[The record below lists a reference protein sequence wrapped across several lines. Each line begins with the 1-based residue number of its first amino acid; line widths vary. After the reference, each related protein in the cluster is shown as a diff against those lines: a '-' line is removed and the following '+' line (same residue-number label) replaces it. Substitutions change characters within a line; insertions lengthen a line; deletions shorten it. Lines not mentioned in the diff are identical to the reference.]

1 MNPKIWGKAGWKFLY
16 SVALDY
22 PERPEFDTVDNYA
35 RFFANVQS
43 ILPCQICQIN
53 YAKHLKQIPITPYL
67 SNRDSLFLWVVKMN
81 NLVNIEQG
89 KSLLTPVDVMRIYFG
104 KTGQTV
110 DCRMDSSIWGKSGW
124 KFLFS
129 VAYEYPKAPTYTEM
143 LNYQR
148 FFQSLQFIL
157 PCASYRRQ
165 YGNQLTQVPIEP
177 YLTTTSY
184 LFEWVLKMHN
194 MVNKEIGRPLITQRD
209 VLKVYFKNKIDTDN
223 YQSQVYHYNQMK
235 SNVSPLGVFEGFS
248 DGSPMTNLP
257 TDPLLNQ
264 KNMSM
269 AIMIVV
275 LGLVASQVA
284 L

>member
-22 PERPEFDTVDNYA
+22 PLNPSADVVDHYV

-43 ILPCQICQIN
+43 ILPCQVCQVN
-53 YAKHLKQIPITPYL
+53 YAKHLQQLPMTSYL
-67 SNRDSLFLWVVKMN
+67 KNRETLFLWLVKMN
-81 NLVNIEQG
+81 NLVNQELQ
-89 KSLLTPVDVMRIYFG
+89 KPMLTPADVMRIHFN
-104 KTGQTV
+104 KTGRTL

-124 KFLFS
+124 KFLFA

-165 YGNQLTQVPIEP
+165 YGNQLAQVPIEP

-194 MVNKEIGRPLITQRD
+194 LVNKEIGRPLITHKD

-223 YQSQVYHYNQMK
+223 YQSQVYHQMK
-235 SNVSPLGVFEGFS
+235 SQVNPLALFEGFS
-248 DGSPMTNLP
+248 DGANTGMTHM
-257 TDPLLNQ
+257 DPLLNQ

-269 AIMIVV
+269 AVMIIV
-275 LGLVASQVA
+275 LGLVVSQVA